1 MTEHTFQLVKDA
13 LVALPTVSFTG
24 FVAWW
29 SWRRDQERL
38 RVQKI
43 VPYVQTVSGE
53 WVPTSGGDIGVLVTN
68 FSLFPSRVCAVG
80 LKLANGNIVEFADT
94 RRERTDKGPLT
105 MPELSS
111 ESDGPRV
118 AWPVDIPSY
127 GRFTFYAGLSDRKN
141 IINAAGAT

>member
-43 VPYVQTVSGE
+43 VPYIQTVSGE
-53 WVPTSGGDIGVLVTN
+53 RVPTSGGEIGVLVTN
-68 FSLFPSRVCAVG
+68 FSLFPIRICAVDF
-80 LKLANGNIVEFADT
+80 KLANADIVEFAAT

-118 AWPVDIPSY
+118 A
-127 GRFTFYAGLSDRKN
+127 
-141 IINAAGAT
+141 